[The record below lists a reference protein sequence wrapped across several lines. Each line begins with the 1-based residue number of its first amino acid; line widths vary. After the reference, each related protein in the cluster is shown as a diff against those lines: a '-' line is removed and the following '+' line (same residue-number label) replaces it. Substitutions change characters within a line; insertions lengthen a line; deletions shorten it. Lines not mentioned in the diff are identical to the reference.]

1 MIISILVTF
10 THNYNIYPQ
19 VMGQNS
25 LDFIYDIKSRLRPV
39 RLCLPNFQHK

>member
-19 VMGQNS
+19 VMGQPTDTNNTE
-25 LDFIYDIKSRLRPV
+25 K
-39 RLCLPNFQHK
+39 NHKDKKKGTP